1 MNIVKSIIA
10 CCSPTLFIS
19 FNVVVAMFDVAQM
32 CALITPSLPTSKGQ
46 HLMMVVFDLCFKGVI
61 FMASMLIIS
70 KGFF

>member
-1 MNIVKSIIA
+1 M
-10 CCSPTLFIS
+10 FIF

-46 HLMMVVFDLCFKGVI
+46 HLIMVVFDLCFKGVI

-70 KGFF
+70 MGFFLTTNNV